1 MKQSTCEI
9 SGTFPF
15 NHDKSKVMSEL
26 VLAITM
32 CVIKFSFLVRIPK
45 KRCFHRSPHSRDVM
59 FTHLPEI
66 ENQFYKP
73 NLLGVCQ
80 FVFYKKCASMHN
92 FFFFFFF
99 AAQGLCCSTWD
110 LHCIM
115 QGLSLW
121 DTDTMTVALTLCGCD
136 MWPQLLCSMW
146 DLNSLTRNRTI
157 FLALQSRFLTTD
169 PPGKSP

>member
-26 VLAITM
+26 VFAITM

-73 NLLGVCQ
+73 NLLGVC
-80 FVFYKKCASMHN
+80 
-92 FFFFFFF
+92 
-99 AAQGLCCSTWD
+99 
-110 LHCIM
+110 
-115 QGLSLW
+115 
-121 DTDTMTVALTLCGCD
+121 
-136 MWPQLLCSMW
+136 
-146 DLNSLTRNRTI
+146 
-157 FLALQSRFLTTD
+157 
-169 PPGKSP
+169 